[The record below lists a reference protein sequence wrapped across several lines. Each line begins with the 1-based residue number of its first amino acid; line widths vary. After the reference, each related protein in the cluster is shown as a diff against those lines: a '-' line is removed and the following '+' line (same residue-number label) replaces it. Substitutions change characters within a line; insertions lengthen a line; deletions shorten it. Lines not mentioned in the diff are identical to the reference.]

1 MKFLRQFVH
10 DVWIMT
16 FYLIGQL
23 GHDNLIM
30 AIEQDVLDTNA
41 EKQLSYTA
49 TDV

>member
-1 MKFLRQFVH
+1 MAFG
-10 DVWIMT
+10 
-16 FYLIGQL
+16 LIGQL

-30 AIEQDVLDTNA
+30 TMEQDVLDSNA